1 MWQINFVSLHVPDTS
16 DVYLYITHI
25 PKDVCVC
32 STRYS
37 LRHSRTHS
45 GLFSICFYNDVF
57 LLFSHTFYNNHVP
70 KEWMHSPSTPKPKSI
85 TIRRGCSVPN
95 MQEGEFQIEKQIR
108 CVDQLAHSSINRVLL
123 ISIFWHLLNFFCE
136 KDILIRMA
144 HWFQIHHSG
153 IIMFCTLTVSVRS
166 WRSALSSVRPASLVR
181 PGKSALSSSQF
192 VKDTFAYDMNRHSVI
207 EKTEVK
213 ILKLEK

>member
-1 MWQINFVSLHVPDTS
+1 MFLPLVMYIYTLPIFLKMCVSAPQDTLWDTAGRTAVS
-16 DVYLYITHI
+16 SLYVSIT
-25 PKDVCVC
+25 
-32 STRYS
+32 TYFFYS
-37 LRHSRTHS
+37 PT
-45 GLFSICFYNDVF
+45 
-57 LLFSHTFYNNHVP
+57 
-70 KEWMHSPSTPKPKSI
+70 PSTTTMCQKSECI
-85 TIRRGCSVPN
+85 LHPLPSRRASQSEEDALFPICK
-95 MQEGEFQIEKQIR
+95 EGEFQIEKQIR